1 MEGAGNAGNAS
12 PRTPALPVVP
22 AAGRK
27 RRENAHAELVGAH
40 IRVRF
45 GTKRPPNDDA
55 EVDHGDLQHHEHE
68 DRFPHGVAHA
78 GQFTPR
84 APLLLRTVANTTLIL
99 QPLGCPELSGHPAL
113 AASGDTCE
121 TYSPPRHRSVRAR
134 R

>member
-1 MEGAGNAGNAS
+1 
-12 PRTPALPVVP
+12 
-22 AAGRK
+22 
-27 RRENAHAELVGAH
+27 
-40 IRVRF
+40 
-45 GTKRPPNDDA
+45 
-55 EVDHGDLQHHEHE
+55 
-68 DRFPHGVAHA
+68 AHA

-134 R
+134 RAGRAGIARGGADVGGLPRRPELPLGRRPSGARPRRSA